1 MRGRLDDVIRL
12 SSAAA
17 SLVAERPV
25 FDAHADSLQRALDLG
40 HDLAVAGPGHLD
52 LERGAAGGLGALV
65 FVSWVDPKFH
75 ESGPGGALARTRDLL
90 GEFHALVRRRPD
102 RVQFAGNGRAL
113 AEAREKRVV
122 AGIPGI
128 EGGHSIEESLDH
140 LEWFFERG
148 VRVMTLVWNNHLSW
162 IRSCQPGAGS
172 TVPEG
177 LSDFGRLVVRTM
189 NELGMV
195 VDLSHAG
202 ERSFYDTLDATAKP
216 VIASHSG
223 CKALHGHQRNLTDDQ
238 LRALAQNG
246 GVVGIVFC
254 TAFLD
259 AEAQKHDGATRE
271 RADFKA
277 IGGANETDVFLR
289 QSDFMQRETPP
300 LAFERV
306 MQHVY
311 HAIDVA
317 GIDHVG
323 LGSDYDGIQ
332 RTPQGL
338 EHAGCYGRIAEHML
352 ARGFAPDAVRKV
364 LGGNMERVFSVVTGL
379 GSAAHDAPWTP
390 LDTSKSQG
398 GVA

>member
-1 MRGRLDDVIRL
+1 MEEPIRL
-12 SSAAA
+12 SDAAA
-17 SLVAERPV
+17 ALIAERPV

-75 ESGPGGALARTRDLL
+75 EQGPGGALARTRDLL
-90 GEFHALVRRRPD
+90 GAFHELAQRRPD
-102 RVQFAGNGRAL
+102 RVRFAGNARAL
-113 AEAREKRVV
+113 AEARSHRAV

-128 EGGHSIEESLDH
+128 EGGHSIEESLDN

-162 IRSCQPGAGS
+162 IRSCQAGAGS
-172 TVPEG
+172 TIPEG

-202 ERSFYDTLDATAKP
+202 ERSFYDTLDATKKP

-238 LRALAQNG
+238 LRALAANG

-259 AEAQKHDGATRE
+259 ADAQQHDTATRKHAE
-271 RADFKA
+271 LAA
-277 IGGANETDVFLR
+277 ITGPNETDVFLR
-289 QSDFMQRETPP
+289 QSEYMQRATPP
-300 LAFERV
+300 LAMERV
-306 MQHVY
+306 MDHIY

-317 GIDHVG
+317 GLEHVG

-332 RTPQGL
+332 RTPRGL

-352 ARGFAPDAVRKV
+352 ARGFCAADVRKV
-364 LGGNMERVFSVVTGL
+364 LGGNMERVFAAVTGL
-379 GSAAHDAPWTP
+379 GSAAHDAPLVP
-390 LDTSKSQG
+390 LVSSNARGDCT
-398 GVA
+398 

>member
-1 MRGRLDDVIRL
+1 VTNDPSL
-12 SSAAA
+12 SPAAA
-17 SLVAERPV
+17 ALVAERPV

-52 LERGAAGGLGALV
+52 LERGASGGLGALV

-75 ESGPGGALARTRDLL
+75 EAGPGGALARTRDLL
-90 GEFHALVRRRPD
+90 AEFHALVRRRPD
-102 RVQFAGNGRAL
+102 RVRFAGN
-113 AEAREKRVV
+113 ARELAAAREARVV

-148 VRVMTLVWNNHLSW
+148 VRVLTLVWNNHLSW

-172 TVPEG
+172 NVPEG
-177 LSDFGRLVVRTM
+177 LNDFGRLVVRTM

-202 ERSFYDTLDATAKP
+202 ERSFYDALDASSKP

-223 CKALHGHQRNLTDDQ
+223 CKALHEHARNLTDDQ
-238 LRALAQNG
+238 LRALAANG

-259 AEAQKHDGATRE
+259 ADAQRNDTAVRARE
-271 RADFKA
+271 DFKA
-277 IGGANETDVFLR
+277 LTGANDTDLFLR
-289 QSDFMQRETPP
+289 QSEFVQRETPP
-300 LAFERV
+300 LALDRV
-306 MQHVY
+306 MAHVY

-317 GIDHVG
+317 GIEHVG

-332 RTPQGL
+332 RTPAGL

-352 ARGFAPDAVRKV
+352 AHGFAPPDVRKV
-364 LGGNMERVFSVVTGL
+364 LGGNMERVFSAVTGE
-379 GSAAHDAPWTP
+379 GTAAHAASLEP
-390 LDTSKSQG
+390 LAASKPH
-398 GVA
+398 GVVA